1 MNDNQMHWLE
11 VKLTCNGEITE
22 ALAELLGRFVSNGVV
37 VENVTNF
44 NPYTQENEPTGEM
57 MVFGYL
63 PADKNLEDKKQK
75 FEEGLWHLSQ
85 ITPIP
90 TPVYTPIKD
99 ENWMAAW
106 KQHYNPIPVGD
117 QLLILPAWIQPEIK
131 DNRIPIRINP
141 AMAFGTG
148 SHPTTQLCLKLLEK
162 HIQPGRPVIDVGCG
176 SGILSIAALKL
187 GANHVLGVD
196 VDSQAVLSTVENA
209 GLNEI
214 SPLELETGK
223 GSVDEILT
231 SRFTIQQAPLVL
243 VNILGQIII
252 RLFSQGLA
260 KLVEPGGT
268 LLLSGILDH
277 QEEEI
282 LKIANEGGFKR
293 IEKLTQDDWV
303 SLAMKKTDET
313 EPHQ

>member
-1 MNDNQMHWLE
+1 
-11 VKLTCNGEITE
+11 
-22 ALAELLGRFVSNGVV
+22 
-37 VENVTNF
+37 
-44 NPYTQENEPTGEM
+44 
-57 MVFGYL
+57 
-63 PADKNLEDKKQK
+63 
-75 FEEGLWHLSQ
+75 
-85 ITPIP
+85 
-90 TPVYTPIKD
+90 
-99 ENWMAAW
+99 
-106 KQHYNPIPVGD
+106 
-117 QLLILPAWIQPEIK
+117 
-131 DNRIPIRINP
+131 
-141 AMAFGTG
+141 MAFGTG

-196 VDSQAVLSTVENA
+196 VDSQAMLSTVENA

-223 GSVDEILT
+223 GSVEEILT
-231 SRFTIQQAPLVL
+231 GRFTIQQAPLVL
-243 VNILGQIII
+243 VNILAQIII
-252 RLFSQGLA
+252 RLFSQRLA

-282 LKIANEGGFKR
+282 LKVANEGGFEL

-313 EPHQ
+313 E